1 MSARTALQD
10 MKDGKFVRKDATHRT
25 KIVEPELN
33 RYHLYI
39 SMACPWANGCL
50 AALKMKGLE
59 DVIGWSNTHPT
70 WQKTR
75 PHDENDVSKLVWC
88 VYHCPTLIAH
98 CIHTPLASSSFACRR
113 VTVGGASGRR
123 AMRLWQ
129 MGMVKGH
136 SRVMS
141 SVAMAT
147 LSTTPEASVT
157 FMSSQSRT
165 RANTQ
170 LLCSGTRR
178 ISTRTVRVL
187 YSTRTRTRSPIL
199 CSTKVR
205 RRFNKICTVTTYV
218 SSLLLGNLC
227 FIQYTV

>member
-1 MSARTALQD
+1 MLSRHHPSSAGADSDPALNLKLNPPGKIISLKICQFAFALGWVNRTNSLVSSFPSARKIPFYGYRVMSARTALQD

-123 AMRLWQ
+123 AMRL
-129 MGMVKGH
+129 
-136 SRVMS
+136 
-141 SVAMAT
+141 
-147 LSTTPEASVT
+147 
-157 FMSSQSRT
+157 
-165 RANTQ
+165 
-170 LLCSGTRR
+170 
-178 ISTRTVRVL
+178 
-187 YSTRTRTRSPIL
+187 
-199 CSTKVR
+199 
-205 RRFNKICTVTTYV
+205 
-218 SSLLLGNLC
+218 
-227 FIQYTV
+227 